1 MSQAAQVLHT
11 YYFVMDENLPTE
23 EHIKVDAANDMEAAI
38 LARDVFTMRRG
49 RYHITSRITSKHSD
63 GNTWQDWAAGVG
75 AVAAAALPW
84 VIALSPLLL
93 GPVLVFG
100 PPAFDELSAHATQF
114 FKSLG
119 WVG

>member
-1 MSQAAQVLHT
+1 MSQPETLHT
-11 YYFVMDENLPTE
+11 YYFVMDEKLPTE
-23 EHIKVDAANDMEAAI
+23 ERIKVEAPNDFEAAI

-49 RYHITSRITSKHSD
+49 KYHTTSRITSKHSD
-63 GNTWQDWAAGVG
+63 GNTWQEWAAGAG
-75 AVAAAALPW
+75 AAAAAALPW

-100 PPAFDELSAHATQF
+100 PPAFDELSARATQF

-119 WVG
+119 WIS